1 MDQVIRKCI
10 IFCMHLYA
18 VAMKEPIEFCFTSRG
33 GVQYFFLGERGRV
46 LGIGMTFNCGIQR

>member
-1 MDQVIRKCI
+1 
-10 IFCMHLYA
+10 MHLYA